1 MSAGSRA
8 PVLALRAIGLGD
20 ALTGI
25 PALRALRRRF
35 APRPLLLAAP
45 EPIARWLTDL
55 GVVDAHVATRDLDDA
70 PPGRGLGVHDAV
82 DLHGNGPPSRDLL
95 CTPRPDRVLSFA
107 PPDPASAVPQ
117 TWVRWEAGEH
127 EVRRWARLVEAW
139 DCEPS
144 PQDLRLRPRPRRRAR
159 PGARRVLIHPG
170 AASGSRRWPAD
181 RFATVARALAA
192 RGDEVRLTGSAG
204 ERELCARVAA
214 GAGLAASANTAG
226 ALDLPALTA
235 TVGEADLVVCGDTGV
250 AHLATALAVPSVLL
264 FGPVAPSAWGPAI
277 DHDLHTVLWHGDGT
291 GDPHGRAPD
300 PHLLRITPEEVLDAV
315 GRGSRPVRR

>member
-25 PALRALRRRF
+25 PALRALGRRF

-45 EPIARWLTDL
+45 EPIGRWLTDL
-55 GVVDAHVATRDLDDA
+55 GVVDAHVATRGLDDA
-70 PPGRGLGVHDAV
+70 PPGRGLGAHDAV
-82 DLHGNGPPSRDLL
+82 DLHGNGAPSRDLL
-95 CTPRPDRVLSFA
+95 CAPRPDRVLSFA

-144 PQDLRLRPRPRRRAR
+144 AQDLRLRPRPRRRAR
-159 PGARRVLIHPG
+159 PGVRRVLIHPG

-192 RGDEVRLTGSAG
+192 RGDDVRLTGSAS
-204 ERELCARVAA
+204 ERELCARVAVA
-214 GAGLAASANTAG
+214 AGLAASANTAG
-226 ALDLPALTA
+226 ALDLPALAA

-250 AHLATALAVPSVLL
+250 AHLATALAVRSVLM

-291 GDPHGRAPD
+291 GDPHGREPD
-300 PHLLRITPEEVLDAV
+300 PHLLRITAEEVLDAV
-315 GRGSRPVRR
+315 GRGSGRVRR